1 MLRFFHS
8 TSKRQAMVCLLLH
21 SFYVFSLGIGQ
32 LKAVPMA
39 EKGEESFGHEDGAS
53 ITYRLSG
60 VQEKRACLQ
69 SIARAVLLIEEN
81 GGWRLD
87 PMQIP
92 QVAILLD
99 ISDSPGLVISPTV
112 IDAVLEFLSF
122 RNYEKK
128 DIFLVG
134 FSKNLFHESGIL
146 KNAKF
151 LNYKILHSD
160 VPNYF
165 SPLWYY
171 DSPMPP
177 SASDRAHFFIQN
189 PYDHKVREL
198 EERKSMLPACLFK
211 KGVHWI
217 NLAVAKDDR
226 FLAIDG
232 AVSNLSLHSSTNTR
246 RFLEDPLIG
255 SAAAVEILGI
265 PEFWEKRLFS
275 VLDLSTFQVA
285 SGSKFDAE
293 FIFREDALLIGQ
305 NPLALDYYGID
316 YLAAKRKILGLK
328 DRRSDELLLFKF
340 GRELGMMDPQL
351 AEIRDL

>member
-1 MLRFFHS
+1 
-8 TSKRQAMVCLLLH
+8 
-21 SFYVFSLGIGQ
+21 
-32 LKAVPMA
+32 
-39 EKGEESFGHEDGAS
+39 
-53 ITYRLSG
+53 
-60 VQEKRACLQ
+60 
-69 SIARAVLLIEEN
+69 
-81 GGWRLD
+81 
-87 PMQIP
+87 
-92 QVAILLD
+92 
-99 ISDSPGLVISPTV
+99 
-112 IDAVLEFLSF
+112 
-122 RNYEKK
+122 
-128 DIFLVG
+128 
-134 FSKNLFHESGIL
+134 
-146 KNAKF
+146 
-151 LNYKILHSD
+151 
-160 VPNYF
+160 
-165 SPLWYY
+165 
-171 DSPMPP
+171 
-177 SASDRAHFFIQN
+177 
-189 PYDHKVREL
+189 
-198 EERKSMLPACLFK
+198 MLPACLFK

-232 AVSNLSLHSSTNTR
+232 AVSNLSLHSCTNTR

-275 VLDLSTFQVA
+275 IIDLSTFQVA

-316 YLAAKRKILGLK
+316 YLSAKRKILGLK